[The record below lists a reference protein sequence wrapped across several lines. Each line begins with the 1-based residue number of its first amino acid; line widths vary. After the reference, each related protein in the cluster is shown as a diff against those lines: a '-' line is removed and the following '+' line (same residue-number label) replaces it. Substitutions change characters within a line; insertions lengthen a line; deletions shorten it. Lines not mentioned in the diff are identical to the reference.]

1 MSRPRYAARGP
12 VRCLAA
18 VLAGA
23 LGLAACSS
31 SNPEPAPPACP
42 PALFLDGAAQIA
54 VYSPGAGTQPRP
66 DQLRY
71 LAVLS
76 DLSSSC
82 RYYDDAQGQGV
93 DVDLSFKVIAERGP
107 ALLGKEEVTYFVAT
121 VAPDG
126 RILTRDALGGDLP
139 FVEDEQRVG
148 LSEDLTLRL
157 PEVTPAQGSYYRLF
171 IGFQLY
177 DQELR
182 RRAQPPAR

>member
-1 MSRPRYAARGP
+1 M
-12 VRCLAA
+12 
-18 VLAGA
+18 
-23 LGLAACSS
+23 
-31 SNPEPAPPACP
+31 
-42 PALFLDGAAQIA
+42 
-54 VYSPGAGTQPRP
+54 
-66 DQLRY
+66 
-71 LAVLS
+71 
-76 DLSSSC
+76 
-82 RYYDDAQGQGV
+82 

-107 ALLGKEEVTYFVAT
+107 ALLGREEVTYFVAT

-139 FVEDEQRVG
+139 FVEDEERVG

-171 IGFQLY
+171 IGFQLD